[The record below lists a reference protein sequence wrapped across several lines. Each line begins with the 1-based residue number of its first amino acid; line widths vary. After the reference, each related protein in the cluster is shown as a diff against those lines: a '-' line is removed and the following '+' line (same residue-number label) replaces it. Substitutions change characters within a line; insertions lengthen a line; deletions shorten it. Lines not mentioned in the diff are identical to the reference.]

1 MRVLPTGSIY
11 GDQYSDLPRSPAL
24 YTVRALSIIA
34 LGLIVAL
41 SGCVSVDQTEP
52 GEADEFL
59 IQPDENDGK
68 FDTGYYSN
76 LAMELEGDFE
86 GYLEL
91 EVTELNEEERAR
103 LISQSYLKLIA
114 EDQVKLAKN
123 QLNEQSLHLNLTAG
137 DVVFQNKE
145 IVERENG
152 SFLLAQY
159 SVVVESLVTLDELK
173 EEGINPK
180 DLEATSHPVIVPL
193 DPRDLYK
200 RVGGACADG
209 YETDSLR
216 EHNFF
221 YYFAPEKEG
230 CALPMTSDAQFHVR
244 SLLPHVETFPEY
256 DRLVEDGVMSAAV
269 IFGAYTSDRP
279 PGSDWGMMMWRSY
292 AAGLRMSGWT
302 EVAALSVGQRY
313 TRTKK
318 SLKEVIDL
326 YSPMDLFEYQ
336 DTDAL
341 FGELLRDNE
350 VIVYNG
356 HSFYGSLD
364 ALSQKSY
371 YPEETYQILFMNS
384 CWSYEYYTKQVFL
397 KKATEKDPNGWR
409 DVDVINN
416 TTYAYFPNMYDST
429 SKLMTNLFAGAE
441 NLGDDGR
448 GRRYSWQ
455 NMIKIM
461 NDEVS
466 GICPEDAD
474 PQDCRHYQPKS
485 KHEIYG
491 VSGVRDNEFTPTRP

>member
-1 MRVLPTGSIY
+1 MCTSPARSIY
-11 GDQYSDLPRSPAL
+11 DVRSSDLPRTPASSSMG
-24 YTVRALSIIA
+24 SITPFILGLTMA
-34 LGLIVAL
+34 LG
-41 SGCVSVDQTEP
+41 GCISVDQSEQV
-52 GEADEFL
+52 EADRFL

-86 GYLEL
+86 GYLDL

-103 LISQSYLKLIA
+103 LISHSVLKLIA
-114 EDQVKLAKN
+114 EKQVKLAKN

-137 DVVFQNKE
+137 DVVFRKKE
-145 IVERENG
+145 IVERETG
-152 SFLLAQY
+152 SFLIADY

-180 DLEATSHPVIVPL
+180 DLEATSHIVTVPL

-200 RVGGACADG
+200 RVGQACADG
-209 YETDSLR
+209 HEAESLR
-216 EHNFF
+216 EHNYF
-221 YYFAPEKEG
+221 YYFKPEKEG
-230 CALPMTSDAQFHVR
+230 CPLPMTSDAQFHVR

-269 IFGAYTSDRP
+269 IFGAYTTDRP
-279 PGSDWGMMMWRSY
+279 PGSDWGVMMWRSY
-292 AAGLRMSGWT
+292 AAELRMSGWS
-302 EVAALSVGQRY
+302 EVPGLSVGQRY

-318 SLKEVIDL
+318 NLKEVIDL
-326 YSPMDLFEYQ
+326 YSPMDLFDYQ

-341 FGELLRDNE
+341 FGELLRGNE

-364 ALSQKSY
+364 ALSQERY

-397 KKATEKDPNGWR
+397 KKATDKDPTGWR

-429 SKLMTNLFAGAE
+429 TKLMTNLFAGAE